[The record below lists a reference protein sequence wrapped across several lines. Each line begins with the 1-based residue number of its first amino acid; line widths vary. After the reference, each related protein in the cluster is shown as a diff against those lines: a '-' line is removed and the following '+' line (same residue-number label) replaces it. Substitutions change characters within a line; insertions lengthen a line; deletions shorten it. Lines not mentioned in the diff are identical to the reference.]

1 MEHLDD
7 SNPMYSRLVLASASG
22 QEDGFLEAR
31 EIINLKLNAEL
42 VVLSACQTAR
52 GRIAAGEG
60 LIGIAWAFFV
70 AGTPTTV
77 ASQWKVDS
85 ASTTL
90 LMTNFHQL
98 LTSQESKSGARA
110 TKAQALRGAALRLL
124 SNALYRHPFYWAGF
138 VMIGDG
144 D

>member
-1 MEHLDD
+1 
-7 SNPMYSRLVLASASG
+7 MYSRLVLASASDH
-22 QEDGFLEAR
+22 EDGFLEAR
-31 EIINLKLNAEL
+31 EIINLNLNAEL

-52 GRIAAGEG
+52 GRVAAGEG
-60 LIGIAWAFFV
+60 LIGMAWAFFV

-110 TKAQALRGAALRLL
+110 TKAEALRGAALRLL
-124 SNALYRHPFYWAGF
+124 SNAQYRHPFYWAGF

-144 D
+144 N